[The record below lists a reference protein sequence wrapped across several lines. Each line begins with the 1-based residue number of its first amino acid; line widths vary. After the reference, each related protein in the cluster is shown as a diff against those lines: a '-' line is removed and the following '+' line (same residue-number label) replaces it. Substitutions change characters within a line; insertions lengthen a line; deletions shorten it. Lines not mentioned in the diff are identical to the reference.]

1 MIEDEP
7 KNIDKLI
14 GNTSI
19 IIFDAPYN
27 RKKEFENIV
36 RAYSWY
42 DIYQK
47 MKGDKK

>member
-1 MIEDEP
+1 M
-7 KNIDKLI
+7 KI

-27 RKKEFENIV
+27 RKNEFENIV

-42 DIYQK
+42 DIY
-47 MKGDKK
+47 KKIER